1 MEGRKKG
8 REGKGARKPSLPP
21 IFVAPMATF
30 HYFHYNSQKV
40 GMQLELKGSPG
51 SPNQG
56 ASLQLPSPS
65 SGRTSTDQF
74 PRLLIWDL
82 HCFQL
87 SA

>member
-8 REGKGARKPSLPP
+8 REGREKTFPASYLCSSY
-21 IFVAPMATF
+21 ATF
-30 HYFHYNSQKV
+30 HHFHYDSQKV
-40 GMQLELKGSPG
+40 GTQLELKGSPG
-51 SPNQG
+51 SPSQG

-65 SGRTSTDQF
+65 SGKTSTDQF